1 MLAATVATLSSASKR
16 PAPSSASPSGTT
28 LAQGSQSQPPQ
39 RSHTCQNSSPPAPV
53 RPNRHRFCPCY
64 SVLDEVQDKVQESTH
79 SLSNQPSIVPSD
91 LEGQIRGHQ
100 ASAHREPAGL
110 PGGHD

>member
-39 RSHTCQNSSPPAPV
+39 RSHTCQNSSPRAPV
-53 RPNRHRFCPCY
+53 RPDPATGFAPLTLV
-64 SVLDEVQDKVQESTH
+64 S
-79 SLSNQPSIVPSD
+79 SLEPKPILQVTATQPAAPRG
-91 LEGQIRGHQ
+91 GQ
-100 ASAHREPAGL
+100 AL
-110 PGGHD
+110 PPPTLRADTA

>member
-39 RSHTCQNSSPPAPV
+39 RSHTCQNSSPRAPV
-53 RPNRHRFCPCY
+53 RPDPATGFAPLTLTDPKTLKQKAKRFIRWRKRQHVKGTPSRQGDP
-64 SVLDEVQDKVQESTH
+64 SVT
-79 SLSNQPSIVPSD
+79 
-91 LEGQIRGHQ
+91 G
-100 ASAHREPAGL
+100 
-110 PGGHD
+110 